1 MEGAYSEYA
10 ELFKALY
17 SCVSDSILSGIL
29 FGTLLTILMQV
40 YKMASIVKATK
51 RKPLAQRVR
60 LMHPHLI
67 PQDKLDESVKDDGDE
82 VKER

>member
-17 SCVSDSILSGIL
+17 SCLSDSILSGIL

-40 YKMASIVKATK
+40 YKMASV
-51 RKPLAQRVR
+51 V
-60 LMHPHLI
+60 
-67 PQDKLDESVKDDGDE
+67 
-82 VKER
+82 